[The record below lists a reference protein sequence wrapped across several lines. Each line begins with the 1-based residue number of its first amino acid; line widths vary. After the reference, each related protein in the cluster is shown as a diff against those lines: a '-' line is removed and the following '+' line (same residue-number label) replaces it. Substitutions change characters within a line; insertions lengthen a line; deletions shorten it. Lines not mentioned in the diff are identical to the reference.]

1 MPTLKQKTVT
11 GLFWTFSE
19 TLGNQFSG
27 FIVGII
33 LARILSPTDFGLVG
47 MIMVFVV
54 ISQAFVDSGLG
65 SALIQKQDASDEDY
79 STVFIFNILT
89 SLILYIIIF
98 SVAGFISDFY
108 EQAVLKDILRV
119 VATVLIIDSIALV
132 QRTKLTKDLNFKSL
146 TKISLSSSLISGI
159 AGIVFAFSGFGVW
172 SLIYKT
178 LIQHSLNATLYWFS
192 TNWFPKLVFSK
203 SSFKK
208 LFNFSYKLLLS
219 GLIDRIYNNF
229 YVFIIGKI
237 FSPADLGFY
246 SRASQFRDMA
256 SKQLTGTLQKVTY
269 PVLSKLQD
277 DNTSLMKAY
286 RKVIVTSIFV
296 TSFTMAA
303 IFSIS
308 EPLIIVL
315 IGEKW
320 RQSIILLQLLCFAG
334 TLYPIHA
341 INLNLLTVKGRS
353 DLFLR
358 LEIIKKMIGFP
369 VIIGM
374 SFFGI
379 KYMIIAGI
387 GTSFIAFWIN
397 TYYTGQLIDY
407 TGFRQ
412 MIDILPS
419 LLLGAGSAL
428 LTYLISLTL
437 PDIMWLQLIIL
448 SLSMTVFY
456 ILGSI
461 IFKFEEF
468 YEIKNILIGFLPKKF
483 AFQK

>member
-219 GLIDRIYNNF
+219 GLIDRIYKNF

-237 FSPADLGFY
+237 FSPSDLGYY

-256 SKQLTGTLQKVTY
+256 SKQLTSTLQKVTY